1 MAGELKYS
9 FDVSANS
16 NPNGFYFGQ
25 RWVRKPNAGPAAQF
39 IQTAGNVIVQA
50 APAGAVDPITVDLDV
65 KLSHDELADAINIK
79 SDSAGLVLE
88 SQTFLKSFTG
98 TNPCISVVATISV
111 ASSLNISSFD
121 IDTVVLPVEL
131 KESLKL
137 ISKNIFI
144 HSTAGSISSATNG
157 LNSRRVELET
167 TSNTI
172 SGSFPLADLLS
183 LKTVSGAVNVEIEPK
198 EAGID
203 EQAGTLLIRTTSGTI
218 NANTAV
224 SSIPNRKFTTQIHT
238 VSGSVSGNYLLGV
251 TSNVNSASGTIN
263 VDFYTAGDAA
273 KRVCTVNSVGG
284 SIGAIVHDDF
294 YALGTVRS
302 NFQAQSGSVDVQFPA
317 SWEGHI
323 QGESKS
329 GSIAITG
336 EGVKIIKDIR
346 PIPGYGRIVTA
357 EKGDGLSNLSAETNS
372 GSISL
377 RFV

>member
-1 MAGELKYS
+1 
-9 FDVSANS
+9 
-16 NPNGFYFGQ
+16 
-25 RWVRKPNAGPAAQF
+25 
-39 IQTAGNVIVQA
+39 
-50 APAGAVDPITVDLDV
+50 
-65 KLSHDELADAINIK
+65 
-79 SDSAGLVLE
+79 
-88 SQTFLKSFTG
+88 
-98 TNPCISVVATISV
+98 
-111 ASSLNISSFD
+111 
-121 IDTVVLPVEL
+121 
-131 KESLKL
+131 
-137 ISKNIFI
+137 
-144 HSTAGSISSATNG
+144 
-157 LNSRRVELET
+157 LNSRRIELET

-203 EQAGTLLIRTTSGTI
+203 EQAGTLLIHTTSGTI
-218 NANTAV
+218 KANTAV
-224 SSIPNRKFTTQIHT
+224 SSIPNRNFNTQIHT

-273 KRVCTVNSVGG
+273 KRSCIVNSAGG

-294 YALGTVRS
+294 YALSTVRS

-317 SWEGHI
+317 SWEGKI

-357 EKGDGLSNLSAETNS
+357 EKGDGFSNLSAETQS
-372 GSISL
+372 GAISV